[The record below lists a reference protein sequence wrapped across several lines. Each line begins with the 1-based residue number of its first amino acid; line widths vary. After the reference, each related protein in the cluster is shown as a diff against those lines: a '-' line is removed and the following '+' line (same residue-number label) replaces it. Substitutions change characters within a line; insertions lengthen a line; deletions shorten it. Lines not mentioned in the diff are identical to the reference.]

1 MKSLRL
7 SLTIFT
13 LVVVS
18 LAAPAWSAPKTA
30 AAARKP
36 LTVNEL
42 AAKPDAHLGRVAVV
56 GRVAAVSPGKGF
68 TLIDSSNCG
77 NCVTECLTSK
87 TTSKVPLLW
96 PGSAPAVKDV
106 VRVEGTISRTAKGLT
121 FTADNVTRQ

>member
-1 MKSLRL
+1 MKSLCR
-7 SLTIFT
+7 SLTIVT

-18 LAAPAWSAPKTA
+18 LAAPAWSAPKT

-87 TTSKVPLLW
+87 TTKKVPLLW

-106 VRVEGTISRTAKGLT
+106 VRVEGTLARTAKGFT
-121 FTADNVTRQ
+121 FTAVNVTRQ